1 MNVLG
6 KTNLFVNGFD
16 GEKEGETRL
25 SVSVSIVSKNVKD
38 EWQTAFLPVML
49 SKSVKENLGI
59 DEKSLSNL
67 YRKEGKYGKDIKQ
80 KYNIKLEDNNAW
92 LTSNV
97 YKDKNGK
104 EILQVL
110 LFINDLTIVTTDDK
124 PVEKRGRERR

>member
-6 KTNLFVNGFD
+6 KGTLYINGFD
-16 GEKEGETRL
+16 GKKQGETRL

-38 EWQTAFLPVML
+38 EWQNAFLPVVL
-49 SKSVKENLGI
+49 SNSVKANLGI

-80 KYNIKLEDNNAW
+80 KYNIKLEDSNAW

-97 YKDKNGK
+97 YKDKKGK
-104 EILQVL
+104 EISQVL
-110 LFINDLTIVTTDDK
+110 LFINDLTIVTDEK
-124 PVEKRGRERR
+124 PVERNSRGR